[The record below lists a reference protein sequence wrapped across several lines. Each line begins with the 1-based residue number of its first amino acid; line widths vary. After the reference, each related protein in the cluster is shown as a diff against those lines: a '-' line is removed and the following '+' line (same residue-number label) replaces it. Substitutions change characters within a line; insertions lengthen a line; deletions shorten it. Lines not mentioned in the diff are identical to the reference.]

1 MPRKPKNEFT
11 DASGYTYKGVSMN
24 VRMMMFSG
32 LKSIGNTYSNALNI
46 IKMPKRRKK

>member
-1 MPRKPKNEFT
+1 MPRRAKNEFT
-11 DASGYTYKGVSMN
+11 DSSGYRWKGISMN

-46 IKMPKRRKK
+46 IKMPKRGKK